1 MDISVMQIIAITGGL
16 GVLARESSARR
27 VSAYDRQ
34 HNVLAEALLSTANF
48 PLRRTSALPHRQAIE
63 IKPSIRMKLIS

>member
-1 MDISVMQIIAITGGL
+1 MDISVMQIIAITGGF

-48 PLRRTSALPHRQAIE
+48 PLRRTSALPHRQAKE